1 MRQLFAVVV
10 VGMLLSPVVAEASQE
25 SRQLQALGLV
35 EFHAGRFPKA
45 LEFFDKAVAQ
55 DPSDVY
61 ARYYRGV
68 TRSRL
73 GNVSGAI
80 EDLRAVLAAQPDL
93 DAAALDLGVAL
104 VQTGKFQEAVPLL
117 QQAQSNREFDA
128 QGSLFLGVA
137 QLRLNETEAAR
148 QNFARAAARDPALKT
163 AATYYEGV
171 AVYREGYYDT
181 ARDRFSE
188 VASANPASEMGRE
201 SVAFLAKIQQRDR
214 PTFSAAGNVAY
225 QYDSNVALTPNDSI
239 IKTTLCGPNGVGCG
253 ADSRFTIDL
262 NGTYSLWRGED
273 AELSLGY
280 EFFQSLH
287 FDLTQFN
294 LTDNGPSLQLVG
306 TTGLFDYGMVGRYDY
321 YLLDGAN
328 FLQEASAYPW
338 IGVPEADIGR
348 TEVFFRLRRRDF
360 LDTSYVIRDGFN
372 YATGFRQY
380 FYLRSPDNFFFV
392 GYRFDAEVPLAGPPN
407 GTSPADCQG
416 PGPTPCDPYQYAYD
430 GHEISAGFGAI
441 LPADI
446 QGYVAYSYHREHY
459 TKASSNGRRDEDH
472 LPIVLVSRRMNEYL
486 TLSGAFF
493 GDFNNSNS
501 TTYNYD
507 REVGSVAVEVR
518 Y

>member
-1 MRQLFAVVV
+1 MKQWLVIVLVSAV
-10 VGMLLSPVVAEASQE
+10 LLPAAHASQD
-25 SRQLQALGLV
+25 SRQLQSLGLV
-35 EFHAGRFPKA
+35 EFHAGRYQKA
-45 LEFFDKAVAQ
+45 LELFDKAVEA
-55 DPSDVY
+55 DSSDVY
-61 ARYYRGV
+61 ARYYRAV

-73 GNVSGAI
+73 GDVSGAI
-80 EDLRAVLAAQPDL
+80 GDLRLVLAAQPDL

-117 QQAQSNREFDA
+117 QQAQRNSEFDG

-137 QLRLNETEAAR
+137 QLRLDEIENAR
-148 QNFARAAARDPALKT
+148 ENFARASARDPALKT

-171 AVYREGYYDT
+171 ADYREGYYDT

-188 VASANPASEMGRE
+188 VASGGRTSEMGRE
-201 SVAFLAKIQQRDR
+201 AVAFLAKIQQRDR
-214 PTFSAAGNVAY
+214 PNFSAAGNLAY
-225 QYDSNVALTPNDSI
+225 QYDTNVALTPNDSI
-239 IKTTLCGPNGVGCG
+239 IQSSLCSPNGVGCG
-253 ADSRFTIDL
+253 ADSRFTIDV

-273 AELSLGY
+273 AELTLGY

-306 TTGLFDYGMVGRYDY
+306 TTGLFDYGIVGRYDY
-321 YLLDGAN
+321 YLLDSSN
-328 FLQEASAYPW
+328 FLQEATAYPW
-338 IGVPEADIGR
+338 IGIPEDDVGR

-360 LDTSYVIRDGFN
+360 LDPTYAIRDGFN

-392 GYRFDAEVPLAGPPN
+392 GYRFDAEVPLAGSPN
-407 GTSPADCQG
+407 GCQG
-416 PGPTPCDPYQYAYD
+416 PPPTCDPFQYAYD
-430 GHEISAGFGAI
+430 GQEVSAGFGYM

-459 TKASSNGRRDEDH
+459 TKADSNGRRDEDH
-472 LPIVLVSRRMNEYL
+472 LPVVLVSRRMNEYL

-493 GDFNNSNS
+493 GDFNNSNNP
-501 TTYNYD
+501 TYNYD